1 MGTAHDSRVQ
11 ELQTGGESMMG
22 KSGAVRLRGL
32 RREGLIGAERHGKRF
47 DETGRARQVRDAPAL
62 AWVLGMEQAT
72 TDGNGLEICRA
83 WERHA
88 DGVQMSRGTRRIAG
102 HALLQWPTELNLARH
117 GEGKM
122 LLDSMMFIN
131 EYFGRRAVF
140 AARLDRD
147 EAGRHSVDVFY
158 LPKYTFKYKDGSTTM
173 KASLTRFLKARAI
186 ERLGSAAPRD
196 QGRALQQAWH
206 EHLRDS
212 VGLDWVV
219 PPTPKPR
226 RGPDRLEPEAYK
238 VRQDRARL
246 EADRRALDAREK
258 EVTAT
263 VERMAAS
270 AERNRARVERR
281 EKAAMEV
288 ARKAFETEDRAR
300 DLIAAGRAWPE
311 KAVAL
316 WTQPHGVTLSEEER
330 EILDGPATGWPE
342 SCWTR
347 LRHMAAREWGS
358 LRKMVA
364 ARLPV
369 EPPPGGR
376 GPTGPGGT

>member
-1 MGTAHDSRVQ
+1 
-11 ELQTGGESMMG
+11 MMG
-22 KSGAVRLRGL
+22 KTGAVRLRGL
-32 RREGLIGAERHGKRF
+32 RREGLVGAERHGKRL

-62 AWVLGMEQAT
+62 AWVLGMERPSTERTA
-72 TDGNGLEICRA
+72 LEICRA

-88 DGVQMSRGTRRIAG
+88 DGVRMSRGTKRIAG
-102 HALLQWPTELNLARH
+102 HGLLQWPTELDLAQH
-117 GEGKM
+117 GETQM
-122 LLDSMMFIN
+122 LMESKRFLN
-131 EYFGRRAVF
+131 EYFGGRAVF

-158 LPKYTFKYKDGSTTM
+158 LPKYTFKYKDGTTTM

-238 VRQDRARL
+238 VGQDRARL

-263 VERMAAS
+263 VERI
-270 AERNRARVERR
+270 RAGVERR
-281 EKAAMEV
+281 EKAAMTAMEV
-288 ARKAFETEDRAR
+288 AREAFETEDRAR

-330 EILDGPATGWPE
+330 EILDGPATGWPK

-347 LRHMAAREWGS
+347 LRHMAVREWGS

-369 EPPPGGR
+369 EPPPGGG
-376 GPTGPGGT
+376 GPAGPGGT